1 MPLSWNEIRTRA
13 AAFVKEW
20 ENENYERGEAQTF
33 WNEFFNVFGLPRKR
47 LASFEQAVKK
57 IDGHQ
62 GFIDLLWPGML
73 LVEHKSLGKNLERAE
88 GQALDYFPGLKDEEL
103 PRYVLVSDFARFRLY
118 DLEGDTHS
126 EFPLADL
133 LNHLDE
139 FGFIA
144 GYQRRTFDEQ
154 DPVNVKA
161 AEKMGVLH
169 DQFEVAGYAGH
180 DLEVY
185 LVRLLFCLFADDTG
199 IFSPRG
205 ALEDF
210 LETRTREDGSDLGGM
225 LNQLFHVLNTPIEN
239 RQRTLD
245 EQFGAFPYVNGA
257 LFEERLAP
265 AAFSS
270 SMRTALLDACS
281 LDWGGIS
288 PAIFGSLFQSVMDA
302 EERRHLGAH
311 YTSEKNIIKLIGP
324 LFLDDLKAE
333 LDKAGSNTKALQR
346 FHNKLAGLR
355 LLDPAC
361 GCGNFLVVAY
371 RELRE
376 LEIETL
382 KRIYKKDLDLGQRGF
397 EFSAMLKVSVEQC
410 FGIEIEEFPA
420 KIAQVALWL
429 VDHQMNHELVGAFGE
444 YFTRLP
450 LTRTAHILNDNALRV
465 DWNTAFGEHQPEAF
479 DYILGNP
486 PFGGKKEQS
495 ADQKAD
501 LKPVLHGIKGAG
513 VLDFVTGWYILAAK
527 YMVDHPETVTAF
539 VSTNS
544 ISQGEQVGVLWNELF
559 NRYNAKLHFAHR
571 TFRWTNEA
579 KGKAAVHVVI
589 EGFALFDRPG
599 KRLFEYDDIAGDP
612 HERTVGNINPYLVEG
627 GDVVVLKR
635 GAPLSNAPMIREGS
649 ALIDWGFFLLGDD
662 EANALRVAHSEAD
675 DWIRPFCNGDDFIS
689 GVIRWC
695 LWLEGVAPQAWRR
708 VDFVRQRVEAIRDKR
723 ANSSRAATAKLAAT
737 PAVFGEIRQPDRNYL
752 FIPKTSSEN
761 RDYIPMAFQKPTVVL
776 NNTSLYIE
784 GASNYQFGVLT
795 SEMHM
800 AWMRHVGGRLES
812 RYRYSNTIVYNN
824 FPWPEATG
832 KLRETVEKAAQAV
845 LDARKTFLDSG
856 STLADLY
863 DPLAMPPVLVKAHTA
878 LDKAVDRCYRRQPF
892 PNEAGRVA
900 FLFERYETLTN
911 ALFAEEAKK
920 KKRGKK

>member
-1 MPLSWNEIRTRA
+1 MPLSWNEIRIRA
-13 AAFVKEW
+13 TAFVKEW
-20 ENENYERGEAQTF
+20 EGEKNERGEAQTF

-103 PRYVLVSDFARFRLY
+103 PRYVLVSDFAHFRLY
-118 DLEGDTHS
+118 DLEEDTHS

-225 LNQLFHVLNTPIEN
+225 LNQLFHVLNTPVEN

-311 YTSEKNIIKLIGP
+311 YTSERNILKLIGP
-324 LFLDDLKAE
+324 LFLDELKAE
-333 LDKAGSNTKALQR
+333 LKKVRSNNEALRR
-346 FHNKLAGLR
+346 FHIKLAALH

-371 RELRE
+371 RELRK

-382 KRIYKKDLDLGQRGF
+382 RRIYKKELDNKEPFF
-397 EFSAMLKVSVEQC
+397 ESSSLLRVSVEQC

-429 VDHQMNHELVGAFGE
+429 VDHQMNLEVAAAFGE

-450 LTRTAHILNDNALRV
+450 LTRTAHILNENALRV
-465 DWNTAFGEHQPEAF
+465 DWNAAFGDDQPDSF

-501 LKPVLHGIKGAG
+501 LKSVLRGIKGAG
-513 VLDFVTGWYILAAK
+513 VLDFVTGWYVLAAK
-527 YMVDHPETVTAF
+527 YMVDHSETVTAF

-559 NRYNAKLHFAHR
+559 NRYDAKLHFAHR
-571 TFRWTNEA
+571 TFRWTNKA
-579 KGKAAVHVVI
+579 KGQAAVHVVI

-612 HERTVGNINPYLVEG
+612 HERMVSNINPYLVEG
-627 GDVVVLKR
+627 NDIFIGKR
-635 GAPLSNAPMIREGS
+635 SKPISPGAPPMSYGS
-649 ALIDWGFFLLGDD
+649 MPIDNGNLVLQPEEARRLMTDHPETTPYVRLYYGGKELI
-662 EANALRVAHSEAD
+662 
-675 DWIRPFCNGDDFIS
+675 NGLERF
-689 GVIRWC
+689 C
-695 LWLEGVAPQAWRR
+695 LWLKDGPPSLSRTVPLIRTRVQANRKYR
-708 VDFVRQRVEAIRDKR
+708 LSSGREATNR
-723 ANSSRAATAKLAAT
+723 LAAL
-737 PAVFGEIRQPDRNYL
+737 PARFGEIRQPEIDYL
-752 FIPKTSSEN
+752 LVPKVSSMTREYLPSGFCDPCIIASGSALIIP
-761 RDYIPMAFQKPTVVL
+761 
-776 NNTSLYIE
+776 
-784 GASNYQFGVLT
+784 GASLFDFGMLT
-795 SEMHM
+795 SAMHM
-800 AWMRHVGGRLES
+800 AWMRHVAGRMKS
-812 RYRYSNTIVYNN
+812 DYQYSVRIVYNN
-824 FPWPEATG
+824 FPWPEATA
-832 KLRETVEKAAQAV
+832 KQKETVEKAAQAV
-845 LDARKTFLDSG
+845 LDARQPFLESG

-878 LDKAVDRCYRRQPF
+878 LDKAVDRCYRPQSF

-900 FLFERYETLTN
+900 FLFKRYEALTN
-911 ALFAEEAKK
+911 ALFAEEVKK
-920 KKRGKK
+920 KGGK